1 MNKREVTEIKRRL
14 KKDSVT
20 ISKMV
25 GCYVDSSKE
34 KVVKFRNSF
43 LNLEDEEFYKYLE
56 IANKVLSGK
65 IGNNLIELSFP
76 MDTEVNG
83 GPQQSLMALR
93 ESGLENDDLL
103 DAFYDHVI
111 ETYDTVDNYLIL
123 LFHDIY
129 DVPIKTTDNLDLG
142 DSEEVYDYIL
152 CAICPVALS
161 KPGLSYHAETNNIG
175 AVDRNWIV
183 GATESGFTFPAF
195 TERSA
200 DIHSIMVYTK
210 NAKEPHKEF
219 WENGLG
225 CSSKFTSTEKKNAFQ
240 EMVCH
245 AVGPDSEDKED
256 VLIDV
261 QANLNAYIEEVAPL
275 HEKDDPIVLT
285 PEVIA
290 PILEDAGITENKV
303 KKIQEDYEQ
312 FFQDTPP
319 EAEELLD
326 TKVLKDNEVRME
338 KKVLQEKV
346 VDLTNQLEEAGVI
359 SKEGEDVD
367 IVLKVKAD
375 RVDEITASFVDGK
388 RCLVIPLEA
397 DDQTTINGEKK
408 NF

>member
-14 KKDSVT
+14 KKESVS

-34 KVVKFRNSF
+34 KVVTFRNSF

-76 MDTEVNG
+76 MDTEVQG

-103 DAFYDHVI
+103 NAFYDHVI

-129 DVPIKTTDNLDLG
+129 DVPIKTSDNLDLG
-142 DSEEVYDYIL
+142 DSEEVYDYML

-161 KPGLSYHAETNNIG
+161 KPGLSYHPEKNNIS
-175 AVDRNWIV
+175 ALDRNWIV
-183 GATESGFTFPAF
+183 GAVESGFTFPAF

-225 CSSKFTSTEKKNAFQ
+225 CSSKFTSTEKKNAFTDMVSHAMGPNQ
-240 EMVCH
+240 E
-245 AVGPDSEDKED
+245 DTED

-261 QANLNAYIEEVAPL
+261 QANLNAYIEEEAPL
-275 HEKDDPIVLT
+275 HDKEDPILLT
-285 PEVIA
+285 TESIA
-290 PILEDAGITENKV
+290 PILEESGISQEKIQ
-303 KKIQEDYEQ
+303 KIQEDYAQ

-326 TKVLKDNEVRME
+326 TKVLKDNEMRME

-359 SKEGEDVD
+359 SKDGDDID
-367 IVLKVKAD
+367 IVLKVKKE
-375 RVDEITASFVDGK
+375 RVEQITASFVDGK
-388 RCLVIPLEA
+388 RCLIIPLEA
-397 DDQTTINGEKK
+397 DDQTTVNGEKK
-408 NF
+408 IF

>member
-14 KKDSVT
+14 KKESVS

-34 KVVKFRNSF
+34 KVVKFRHSF

-65 IGNNLIELSFP
+65 LGNNLVELSFP
-76 MDTEVNG
+76 TETEVNG

-111 ETYDTVDNYLIL
+111 ETYDTIDNYLIL

-129 DVPIKTTDNLDLG
+129 DVPIKTSDNLALD

-152 CAICPVALS
+152 CAICPVSLS
-161 KPGLSYHAETNNIG
+161 KPGLSYHAEENSIG

-195 TERSA
+195 TDRSA
-200 DIHSIMVYTK
+200 DIHSILVYTK

-225 CSSKFTSTEKKNAFQ
+225 CTSKFTSTEKKNAFTN
-240 EMVCH
+240 MVSH
-245 AVGPDSEDKED
+245 AMGPENEETED
-256 VLIDV
+256 VLIEV
-261 QANLNAYIEEVAPL
+261 QSNLNAYIEEEAPL
-275 HEKDDPIVLT
+275 HEKDDPIILT
-285 PEVIA
+285 PEAIA
-290 PILEDAGITENKV
+290 PILEESGIREDKV
-303 KKIQEDYEQ
+303 KRIQQDYEQ
-312 FFQDTPP
+312 FFQETPP

-326 TKVLKDNEVRME
+326 TKVLKDNEARIE

-346 VDLTNQLEEAGVI
+346 VDLTKQLESAGVI
-359 SKEGEDVD
+359 NKDGEDID
-367 IVLKVKAD
+367 IVLKVSSD
-375 RVDEITASFVDGK
+375 RVDQITATFVDGQ

-397 DDQTTINGEKK
+397 DDQATVNGEKK
-408 NF
+408 IF